1 MATRATR
8 TPRFDSLEQEVF
20 LSLWRTYDRLKLM
33 EEELFNKHGLT
44 AQQYNAL
51 RLLRAASPQKIPTL
65 TLAGKLISRAPD
77 ITRMMDRLGEKGLI
91 ERERLDGDR
100 RTVLV
105 GISES
110 GLAMLDQIASEVRDC
125 HRRQLGHLDKTE
137 LRALTDLLRK
147 ARRPHESPTSNWS

>member
-1 MATRATR
+1 MATRPTKP
-8 TPRFDSLEQEVF
+8 PRFDSLEQEVF
-20 LSLWRTYDRLKLM
+20 LSLWRTYDKLKLM

-110 GLAMLDQIASEVRDC
+110 GLTMLDQIASEVRDC
-125 HRRQLGHLDKTE
+125 HRKQLGHLDKTE
-137 LRALTDLLRK
+137 LRALTELLRK
-147 ARRPHESPTSNWS
+147 ARQPHEPPASNWS

>member
-1 MATRATR
+1 MAGRASKP
-8 TPRFDSLEQEVF
+8 PRFDSLEQEVF

-33 EEELFNKHGLT
+33 EEELFTKHGLT

-51 RLLRAASPQKIPTL
+51 RLLRAARPQKIPTL

-77 ITRMMDRLGEKGLI
+77 ITRMMDRLGDRGLI

-105 GISES
+105 GISDDGISLLE
-110 GLAMLDQIASEVRDC
+110 QISAEVRDC
-125 HRRQLGHLDKTE
+125 HRRQLGHLEKAE
-137 LRALTDLLRK
+137 LRALTELLRK
-147 ARRPHESPTSNWS
+147 ARQPHEPPASNWS